1 MRPAALWAQR
11 TATQA
16 PDRHVLPLNA
26 ADRRRRTWAGLLLRR
41 ILHLLPLLGGGRGV
55 RHALGTTGLQGL
67 RRGWST
73 ACVQPGLGLLDA
85 FRSSL

>member
-55 RHALGTTGLQGL
+55 RHALGTTDRAARAPEGVVDSL
-67 RRGWST
+67 RSAGPRAAG
-73 ACVQPGLGLLDA
+73 
-85 FRSSL
+85 